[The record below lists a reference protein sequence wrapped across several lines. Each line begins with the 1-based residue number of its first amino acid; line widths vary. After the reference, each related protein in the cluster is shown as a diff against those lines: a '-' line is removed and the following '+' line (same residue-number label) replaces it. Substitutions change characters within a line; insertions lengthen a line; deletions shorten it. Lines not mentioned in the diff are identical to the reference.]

1 MTEPMGQRSRTY
13 RRIVL
18 WAVPAAI
25 VGACAVYYCL
35 NNVSLMS
42 DKRFARRLDVAIA
55 EATEWVR
62 ANQDQITANHN
73 LALFMML
80 QDCHA
85 LKPEPSFP
93 ELVERVLT
101 EQEIPG
107 GWRKLLRPEHDINQ
121 RQFNARLPFEPLD
134 NRWMLYAIAPRL
146 ATPTD
151 EDMAGLYDPDRWS
164 GRRLTHQLL
173 ALTQLRHSDAA
184 SQRSDALIDRLCG
197 RITGQ
202 LRWDLAVVDLYIQ
215 KISFVLWAG
224 HAEMVNRRWVERV
237 IVNQAA
243 DGGWNDRW
251 CRVFRS
257 RRMPA
262 FDRADPPSDEHA
274 TIQALW
280 LLYQVR
286 YRYPEQF
293 LAE

>member
-1 MTEPMGQRSRTY
+1 MAQPAGVRNRKY

-25 VGACAVYYCL
+25 VGACGVYYCL
-35 NNVSLMS
+35 NNVSLMT
-42 DKRFARRLDVAIA
+42 DGRFARRLDAAIA

-62 ANQDQITANHN
+62 THEDQITANHN

-85 LKPEPSFP
+85 LQPEPLFP
-93 ELVERVLT
+93 ELVQRVLT
-101 EQEIPG
+101 EQDVPD
-107 GWRKLLRPEHDINQ
+107 GWRKLLRPGREMDQQ
-121 RQFNARLPFEPLD
+121 RLNTRLPLEPRD
-134 NRWMLYAIAPRL
+134 NRWMLYAIAPHL
-146 ATPTD
+146 VVLTD
-151 EDMAGLYDPDRWS
+151 EDLAGLYDPDRWT
-164 GRRLTHQLL
+164 GRPLTHQLL
-173 ALTQLRHSDAA
+173 ALTQLRHSGAA
-184 SQRSDALIDRLCG
+184 SERSEALIDRLCR

-215 KISFVLWAG
+215 KVAFVLWAG
-224 HAEMVNRRWVERV
+224 HADMVNRRWVERV
-237 IVNQAA
+237 IDNQAA

-257 RRMPA
+257 RRRPA
-262 FDRADPPSDEHA
+262 LDFADPPSDDHA

-293 LAE
+293 RAG